1 VAYVVGQTIEVCLD
15 LRLPPSRGIRRIVGV
30 FLNECGEAIEL
41 TEVPATASQ
50 CVLQDPSQT
59 ALQGR
64 VARPDV
70 YELWRLEVQD
80 LRGVTPVNPPEIS
93 LAVENTQE
101 AVERRPA

>member
-15 LRLPPSRGIRRIVGV
+15 LRLPPSRGIRRIAGV
-30 FLNECGEAIEL
+30 FVNERGEAIEL
-41 TEVPATASQ
+41 TDVPAKASQ

-64 VARPDV
+64 AARPGV
-70 YELWRLEVQD
+70 YELRRLEVQD
-80 LRGVTPVNPPEIS
+80 LRGVTRVNPPEIS
-93 LAVENTQE
+93 LEVEDTPE

>member
-1 VAYVVGQTIEVCLD
+1 
-15 LRLPPSRGIRRIVGV
+15 VGV

-41 TEVPATASQ
+41 TDVPAKTSQ

-64 VARPDV
+64 AARPGV
-70 YELWRLEVQD
+70 YELRRLEVQD
-80 LRGVTPVNPPEIS
+80 LRGVTHVHPPEIS
-93 LAVENTQE
+93 LEVEDTQE